1 MKIFVAHSSG
11 YDYKKELYEPIQNAK
26 ELKEHKV
33 FLPKEKSE
41 DEVITKDIIKNSN
54 VVIAE
59 VSYPSTGQGIELG
72 WADVFDI
79 PIICIYKKDAKY
91 SKSLSKLTDVFLEY
105 VDSEDMIRKIDIA
118 LFSHKTF

>member
-11 YDYKKELYEPIQNAK
+11 YDYKNELYFPIRNS
-26 ELKEHKV
+26 ESLKIYEI

-41 DEVITKDIIKNSN
+41 NEVITRDIIKNSN

-72 WADVFDI
+72 WADIFGV
-79 PIICIYKKDAKY
+79 PIVCIYKSDAKI
-91 SKSLSKLTDVFLEY
+91 SQSLNKLTDKFY
-105 VDSEDMIRKIDIA
+105 TYSNANDMVQKIASAIQ
-118 LFSHKTF
+118 TIQV